1 MRTKK
6 AIINYITETVPE
18 ILIMFLGFF
27 RIKFFLKY
35 LGTDIL
41 GLYQMFGQFFAYI
54 NLTEAGFSTA
64 ALYSLYK
71 PINDKDQNKV
81 NSILSGT
88 NRIFKIIGF
97 GMILIGI
104 IFSFFIHYFIKDNTI
119 SNSYIVT
126 SFIIF
131 LLINVMS
138 YFFKP
143 YSIYF
148 DAKEKKYLPNLI
160 YQIGLLIKTIGE
172 IALLFIGFDLIK
184 ILVVSLCIMIATN
197 FAVKYAMKK
206 QFPEVDLKVKKDYS
220 AWKGTKHLI
229 VHKLGGVVANNVD
242 MIMIS
247 AFTGL
252 AKVVVYSSYMYVINA
267 IKTLLSKFSS
277 SLHSLVGIKMLGDS
291 EKENYNVFLELSSL
305 MSYVSIVICASLIFA
320 INPFINIFYEGKV
333 ITSKLLAFCF
343 ILMLYLSI
351 NSSTLYVYTNSTGLF
366 KETKICTIVEAISN
380 LILSI
385 IGMFFLGI
393 PGIILATSISYIIAD
408 YIIKPKILYK
418 IVFKNESKKDFYKN
432 LIASSMIFV
441 LFCIV
446 NSLFKITTSNILI
459 WFIISVFLF
468 ILNTLIIYI
477 TFKLFKMNNWIY
489 RIKNMSRRKMKNE
502 N

>member
-1 MRTKK
+1 
-6 AIINYITETVPE
+6 
-18 ILIMFLGFF
+18 
-27 RIKFFLKY
+27 
-35 LGTDIL
+35 
-41 GLYQMFGQFFAYI
+41 
-54 NLTEAGFSTA
+54 
-64 ALYSLYK
+64 
-71 PINDKDQNKV
+71 
-81 NSILSGT
+81 
-88 NRIFKIIGF
+88 
-97 GMILIGI
+97 
-104 IFSFFIHYFIKDNTI
+104 
-119 SNSYIVT
+119 
-126 SFIIF
+126 
-131 LLINVMS
+131 MS

-160 YQIGLLIKTIGE
+160 YQIGLLIKTISE
-172 IALLFIGFDLIK
+172 ILLLFIGFDLIK
-184 ILVVSLCIMIATN
+184 LLIVSLIIMIITN
-197 FAVKYAMKK
+197 FTIKYAMKK

-229 VHKLGGVVANNVD
+229 VHKLGGIVANNID

-247 AFTGL
+247 TFTGL

-267 IKTLLSKFSS
+267 IKTILSKFSS
-277 SLHSLVGIKMLGDS
+277 SLYSLVGIKMLGDS

-305 MSYVSIVICASLIFA
+305 MSYISIVICASLIFA
-320 INPFINIFYEGKV
+320 INPFINIFYEGEV
-333 ITSKLLAFCF
+333 VTSKLLAFCF

-385 IGMFFLGI
+385 IGMYFFGI

-408 YIIKPKILYK
+408 YIIKPKILYR

-432 LIASSMIFV
+432 LITSFMLFL
-441 LFCIV
+441 LFCIL
-446 NSLFKITTSNILI
+446 NNLFKITTSNILI
-459 WFIISVFLF
+459 WFIICVLLF
-468 ILNTLIIYI
+468 ILNTVVIYI

-489 RIKNMSRRKMKNE
+489 RIKNISRRKMKNE